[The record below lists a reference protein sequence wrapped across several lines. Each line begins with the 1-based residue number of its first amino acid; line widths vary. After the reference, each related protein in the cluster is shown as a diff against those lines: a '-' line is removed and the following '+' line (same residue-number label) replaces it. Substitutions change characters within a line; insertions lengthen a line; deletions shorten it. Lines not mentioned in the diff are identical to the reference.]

1 MPLLH
6 ILLSKIKQH
15 HVSELGVTCWVCC
28 VCVGG
33 CLKLSIVLKHCAS
46 GCIRSGL
53 ISAVIIRAGVH
64 NVGSSKTAGVQN
76 GGGCKMAVVAK
87 CR

>member
-15 HVSELGVTCWVCC
+15 HVSELGVTGWVAW

-33 CLKLSIVLKHCAS
+33 VPPLVLFLPNVRRVS
-46 GCIRSGL
+46 GKYNF
-53 ISAVIIRAGVH
+53 AVTVPGCVLYDIKQSNEL
-64 NVGSSKTAGVQN
+64 NVTSVSK
-76 GGGCKMAVVAK
+76 
-87 CR
+87 